1 MRLQS
6 SLRLS
11 SWLIALLLVSCSGS
25 GGSQSVA
32 TTTTNNSPTVTGP
45 AFTSIV
51 LKIRP
56 AQFSKGYVCPPFLE
70 FGAPSGN
77 VDFLCRTG
85 MAVGHNPSSR
95 TPAWVIERLGIS
107 SLNGGVLRTDNFRAD
122 PDLAPGRR
130 AELADYVGS
139 GFDRGHMA
147 PAADFTWSNQA
158 MSESFYLSNIAPQDP
173 SLNRGAWSK
182 LEDTVRSWVLQRKEL
197 LVITGPIFQAR
208 DATIGTNQVQIPYA
222 FFKVI
227 FDPFR
232 REVIAF
238 VYPNIAPATTE
249 IEAFRVPMEQ
259 IEVMTGL
266 SLLSAAK

>member
-6 SLRLS
+6 FLRS
-11 SWLIALLLVSCSGS
+11 SAWLIALLIASCSGS
-25 GGSQSVA
+25 GGGQSVA
-32 TTTTNNSPTVTGP
+32 TTTSNNSPSATGP
-45 AFTSIV
+45 AFSSIV

-56 AQFSKGYVCPPFLE
+56 TQFSKGYVCPPFLE

-122 PDLAPGRR
+122 PDLAPARR
-130 AELADYVGS
+130 AELGDYAGS
-139 GFDRGHMA
+139 GYDRGHMA

-158 MSESFYLSNIAPQDP
+158 MAESFYLSNIAPQDP
-173 SLNRGAWSK
+173 TLNRGAWSK
-182 LEDTVRSWVLQRKEL
+182 LEDTVRSWVLQRNEL

-208 DATIGTNQVQIPYA
+208 DTTIGANRVQVPYA

-232 REVIAF
+232 REVISF
-238 VYPNIAPATTE
+238 VYPNASPETSE
-249 IEAFRVPMEQ
+249 IEAFRVPIDQ
-259 IEVMTGL
+259 IEAMTGL
-266 SLLSAAK
+266 SLLSASN